1 MVLPPHF
8 LQNVVAEA
16 ELVAAGALRHHL
28 QQQLLA
34 EDEHIQAAVARRGK
48 HIVGGVRDAARLI
61 QCKVGI
67 RHIAGDG
74 GAYRRH
80 VRAGLDMA
88 AQHILQRQ
96 VDDKVAVRQQ
106 HIVLPD
112 ALEVVHH
119 ARQCLHLAP
128 VLAAGAPALVI
139 RKGGQQRQAAV
150 VEAEIPALAGAKMIQ
165 HRLALAVHD
174 DAHVRDTG
182 VDHGGQHKV
191 DDPVIPAEG
200 DGAVDAVGDQL
211 PQIRP
216 LLVGEDDPVH
226 SFHGRT
232 SLPLA
237 PSIIFGSTT
246 PPSGTVVRGPSTAMP
261 H

>member
-1 MVLPPHF
+1 MVLLPHV

-34 EDEHIQAAVARRGK
+34 EDEHIQAAVARRSK

-61 QCKVGI
+61 QCKVGV

-88 AQHILQRQ
+88 AQHVLQRQ

-112 ALEVVHH
+112 ALEVVDH

-128 VLAAGAPALVI
+128 VLAPAPRLSLYAKAGSSVNPPWL
-139 RKGGQQRQAAV
+139 
-150 VEAEIPALAGAKMIQ
+150 
-165 HRLALAVHD
+165 RL
-174 DAHVRDTG
+174 RS
-182 VDHGGQHKV
+182 
-191 DDPVIPAEG
+191 
-200 DGAVDAVGDQL
+200 QL
-211 PQIRP
+211 
-216 LLVGEDDPVH
+216 
-226 SFHGRT
+226 
-232 SLPLA
+232 LPE
-237 PSIIFGSTT
+237 P
-246 PPSGTVVRGPSTAMP
+246 R
-261 H
+261 